1 MSKGA
6 APSAPDPYSSAAAQY
21 QYGTEAAAY
30 NKALNS
36 TNTVGPTGSTS
47 YQITGTDPT
56 TGAPIYSQTTQLS
69 APEQQLFN
77 SQTALQQGNLGIAG
91 LDQSTLANLSAAGA
105 PQTQPLQYGVGA
117 TAPVQS
123 SLNTSNVPGIG
134 PTQGYE
140 QYGQQTALAG
150 EEAAMMPGLQ
160 QQQEQLDASL
170 RNSGAHPG
178 DPAYD
183 NAMAAFNAQLANA
196 QTQAAGAA
204 ITAGT
209 GLQNTQYNEAANTN
223 QQLFGEDLSAGQF
236 GNQAAGQQ
244 FSQGLSGAQLNNQTT
259 GQALQNWATQTGVPL
274 NQLTALMGGS
284 QVSSPTAIAPPTSST
299 SAPDIM
305 SAVQNQYAGQLASN
319 NANVASSNGAL
330 SDAALLAAAY
340 MMMPVGA

>member
-1 MSKGA
+1 MSKGS
-6 APSAPDPYSSAAAQY
+6 APSSPDPYQSAAAQY
-21 QYGTEAAAY
+21 QYGTQAAAY

-36 TNTVGPTGSTS
+36 TDTVTPTGTTS
-47 YQITGTDPT
+47 YQISGYDPT
-56 TGAPIYSQTTQLS
+56 TGAPMYTQTTALS
-69 APEQQLFN
+69 APQQQLLN
-77 SQTALQQGNLGIAG
+77 TQQSLEQGNQGIAG
-91 LDQSTLANLSAAGA
+91 QVQQQLAGIAGTGA
-105 PQTQPLQYGVGA
+105 PQTPALQYGVNG
-117 TAPVQS
+117 TAPVQT

-140 QYGQQTALAG
+140 QYGQNTALAG
-150 EEAAMMPGLQ
+150 EEAAIMPGLQ
-160 QQQEQLDASL
+160 QQQEQLDSSL

-183 NAMAAFNAQLANA
+183 NAMAAFNAQVANA

-236 GNQAAGQQ
+236 ANTAAGQQ

-274 NQLTALMGGS
+274 NQLQALMGGT
-284 QVSSPTAIAPPTSST
+284 QVNTPQGIAPAQSST

-305 SAVQNQYAGQLASN
+305 SAFQNQYAGQLAGY
-319 NANVASSNGAL
+319 NANVASSNAAL
-330 SDAALLAAAY
+330 SDASSLGAAY
-340 MMMPVGA
+340 LMYLGLA